1 MHLYSKKGAIKKYE
15 STSSILKEWA
25 TTRIEKYIER
35 KNYQIKI
42 LEKEH
47 NILSA
52 KIRFIIDVIEGRIV
66 IMNKKI
72 VDITKRLVELE
83 YPKISTRDSDDD
95 EQNDNGYNY
104 LLKMPISQ
112 LTYDRKI
119 ILEKEVEDVGKKL
132 NDLRNTPIQQIWKR
146 ELEELLEAW
155 LNHKKIIEQDYL
167 DDKNGIV
174 SDNKQKKQRAPRKA
188 K

>member
-1 MHLYSKKGAIKKYE
+1 
-15 STSSILKEWA
+15 LKEWA
-25 TTRIEKYIER
+25 ITRIEKYIER
-35 KNYQIKI
+35 KNYQIKL
-42 LEKEH
+42 LEKDY

-52 KIRFIIDVIEGRIV
+52 KIRFIIDVIEGNIL

-72 VDITKRLVELE
+72 TDISKKLNELE
-83 YPKISTRDSDDD
+83 YPKIITSKNIDENEDD
-95 EQNDNGYNY
+95 QNDNGYNY

-119 ILEKEVEDVGKKL
+119 ILEKEVQEVGKKL
-132 NDLRNTPIQQIWKR
+132 NELRNTPIQKIWKN

-155 LNHKKIIEQDYL
+155 IDHKNIIEQDYL

-174 SDNKQKKQRAPRKA
+174 SDKKQKKKIVRKTAA